1 MKIQSTS
8 KNYALSFINK
18 DLKSYRPNEGIS
30 RPVDP
35 QNPHS
40 IARFMNVRQFI
51 CVLVIIIVSTLLFRE
66 VLQEPLM
73 SDDCSYFEYAAGN
86 KPEYADSNGQ
96 RVGFILFIKL
106 FLAIFGYTATAYYV
120 TALAAFLMLGLSC
133 YALLSLSNSP
143 VIALVLALIVLVEPG
158 LLGISTL
165 VLPEI
170 AAIFWFIFGLF
181 FIVLGLREEISE
193 KSRLLN
199 VLVSAG
205 CFFCAVWTKE
215 TTAFLCIAVPVYFL
229 IHWREKQVRKCL
241 LYLSA
246 LTVGITIA
254 EAIAYLIVFGDPF
267 YRINVILGGH
277 VNGARELWI
286 EQGRIPTN
294 YSWSQMLTRFIHLL
308 WKGNYYTSKPV
319 WNVAFYPTYLVLT
332 ALSLV
337 WSVFSKNRVVHLLA
351 LAIVLGFLGMSL
363 APVKL
368 DPLVPLLR
376 TKHRYI
382 TIITLLSSLLVM
394 FGMAQFFRR
403 VGGLLFSGARDF
415 ICLLLLVPVVFYSC
429 LSMAQWSSKF
439 TFTMKNG
446 VTAMT
451 DLQRV
456 IKGLEQ
462 ENAAVGQIVG
472 PWKVL
477 RAGRFFNPGFR
488 PNFIFFDIDFVQF
501 EPGDIYV
508 REGDEMPRDSS
519 IEWRSLGTSRSR
531 RSTVEFFYAVRRKG
545 ESET

>member
-1 MKIQSTS
+1 M
-8 KNYALSFINK
+8 NLINK
-18 DLKSYRPNEGIS
+18 DLNSDRLDDGIFPLVEQQAPYSIFKSMKLRHVLCIL
-30 RPVDP
+30 
-35 QNPHS
+35 
-40 IARFMNVRQFI
+40 
-51 CVLVIIIVSTLLFRE
+51 VLVVLSTLLFRE

-86 KPEYADSNGQ
+86 QPEYVDSNGQ

-106 FLAIFGYTATAYYV
+106 FLAIFGYTATAYYA
-120 TALAAFLMLGLSC
+120 TALAAFLTLGLSC
-133 YALLSLSNSP
+133 YALLSLSNPP
-143 VIALVLALIVLVEPG
+143 VIALVLALITIVEPG

-170 AAIFWFIFGLF
+170 AAIFWFVFGLF
-181 FIVLGLREEISE
+181 FVVLGLREEVSE
-193 KSRLLN
+193 KTRLLN
-199 VLVSAG
+199 VLAAAG

-215 TTAFLCIAVPVYFL
+215 TTAFLCVAVPVYL
-229 IHWREKQVRKCL
+229 IIHWREKQVRKCL

-246 LTVGITIA
+246 FTVGILII
-254 EAIAYLIVFGDPF
+254 EATAYLIVFGDPF

-277 VNGARELWI
+277 VHGARELWI
-286 EQGRIPTN
+286 DQGRVPMN

-308 WKGNYYTSKPV
+308 WKGNFYTSNPV

-332 ALSLV
+332 GLSLV
-337 WSVFSKNRVVHLLA
+337 WSIFSKNRVVHLLS

-394 FGMAQFFRR
+394 FGMAAFLRR
-403 VGGLLFSGARDF
+403 VSGLFFSGARDF
-415 ICLLLLVPVVFYSC
+415 ICLLLLAPVVIYSG
-429 LSMAQWSSKF
+429 LSIAQWSNKF

-456 IKGLEQ
+456 IKGLKQ
-462 ENAAVGQIVG
+462 ENSAVGQIVG

-477 RAGRFFNPGFR
+477 RAGRFFNPSLR
-488 PNFIFFDIDFVQF
+488 PNFIFFDIDFVKF

-508 REGDEMPRDSS
+508 REGDKMPKDSS
-519 IEWRSLGTSRSR
+519 IVWRYLGTSRSR
-531 RSTVEFFYAVRRKG
+531 RDTVEFFYAVRRTEK
-545 ESET
+545 SDT